1 MQISGKVS
9 LVVGGASGL
18 GEATARHLSREGST
32 VVVAD
37 RDEKRG
43 SIVAEEIGGHFLACD
58 ITDEGEVEGLF
69 TTIASMGSLVAIVN
83 CAGIGPPRRLLDR
96 QGEVHPMR
104 MFDLIMR
111 VNVYGTFNILRFGA
125 RTMSANQPDDQGE
138 RGVIVNTSSTS
149 AFEGQV
155 GQVAFAAAKGGV
167 AALTL
172 PAARDLA
179 VVGIRVATI
188 VPGLMNTPAAQT
200 MSDENRAAVTEDI
213 VFPKRLGNPPEY
225 AALAAHIIANSYI
238 NGAVFRVDAALRTP
252 PK

>member
-1 MQISGKVS
+1 MDVARKSV

-18 GEATARHLSREGST
+18 GEATARHLAAEGAAVT
-32 VVVAD
+32 VAD

-43 SIVAEEIGGHFLACD
+43 SFVADEISGSFQLCD

-69 TTIASMGSLVAIVN
+69 ASLTGPPLVAVVN

-96 QGEVHPMR
+96 DGNVHPLR
-104 MFDLIMR
+104 TFDLIMR
-111 VNVYGTFNILRFGA
+111 VNVYGTFNVLRFGA
-125 RTMSANQPDDQGE
+125 RKMSNNQPNLDGE

-179 VVGIRVATI
+179 VVGIRVAAI
-188 VPGLMNTPAAQT
+188 VPGLMATPAAET
-200 MSDENRAAVTEDI
+200 MTDANRAAVTEQV
-213 VFPKRLGNPPEY
+213 VFPKRLGLPPEY
-225 AALAAHIIANSYI
+225 ASLAAHIIANSYV

>member
-1 MQISGKVS
+1 
-9 LVVGGASGL
+9 
-18 GEATARHLSREGST
+18 
-32 VVVAD
+32 
-37 RDEKRG
+37 
-43 SIVAEEIGGHFLACD
+43 
-58 ITDEGEVEGLF
+58 
-69 TTIASMGSLVAIVN
+69 MGRLVAIVKL
-83 CAGIGPPRRLLDR
+83 AGIGLPRRLLDR

-125 RTMSANQPDDQGE
+125 RTMSANQPDDHGE
-138 RGVIVNTSSTS
+138 RGVMVNTSSTS

-188 VPGLMNTPAAQT
+188 VPGLMDTPAAQT
-200 MSDENRAAVTEDI
+200 MSDEIGRRS
-213 VFPKRLGNPPEY
+213 PKTSFSLSDWVIPG
-225 AALAAHIIANSYI
+225 S
-238 NGAVFRVDAALRTP
+238 TP
-252 PK
+252 CWPLTSLPTATSMAPSFGSTRP

>member
-1 MQISGKVS
+1 MEISGKLA

-18 GEATARHLSREGST
+18 GEATARHLAGQGAT

-37 RDEKRG
+37 RESERG
-43 SIVAEEIGGHFLACD
+43 AIVVGEIGGQFVSCD
-58 ITDEGEVEGLF
+58 ITSEDDVEILF
-69 TTIASMGSLVAIVN
+69 GTIATMGNLAAIVN
-83 CAGIGPPRRLLDR
+83 CAGIGPPRRILDR
-96 QGEVHPMR
+96 HGDIHPMKA
-104 MFDLIMR
+104 FDLIMR

-125 RTMSANQPDDQGE
+125 RTMSGNQPSDDGD

-149 AFEGQV
+149 AFDGQV
-155 GQVAFAAAKGGV
+155 GQVAFAAAKGGWLP
-167 AALTL
+167 LTL

-188 VPGLMNTPAAQT
+188 VPGLMDTPAAQT

-213 VFPKRLGNPPEY
+213 VFPKRLGHPSEY
-225 AALAAHIIANSYI
+225 AALAAHIIANPYI

>member
-1 MQISGKVS
+1 MEISGKLA

-18 GEATARHLSREGST
+18 GEATAHHLAGEGAT

-37 RDEKRG
+37 RDDKRG
-43 SIVAEEIGGHFLACD
+43 ATVAEEIGGQFVPCD
-58 ITDEGEVEGLF
+58 ITDEDEVEGLF
-69 TTIASMGSLVAIVN
+69 ATIGTMGSLGAIVN
-83 CAGIGPPRRLLDR
+83 CAGIGPPRRILGRHGD
-96 QGEVHPMR
+96 VHPMKI
-104 MFDLIMR
+104 FDLIIR

-125 RTMSANQPDDQGE
+125 KAMSSNEPGADGE
-138 RGVIVNTSSTS
+138 RGVIVNTSSTA

-188 VPGLMNTPAAQT
+188 VPGLMDTPAAQT
-200 MSDENRAAVTEDI
+200 MSDENRAAVTRDI
-213 VFPKRLGNPPEY
+213 VFPKRLGKPPEY
-225 AALAAHIIANSYI
+225 AALAAHIIANPYI